1 MFERLQAPGKIGRLT
16 LKNRI
21 FMPAMGVFMA
31 APGGGVNDE
40 IIAFYEARA
49 RGGVGLIITEVT
61 RVDGEAGAGEPC
73 QLAAYRPSDVIGLQR
88 IVDTVHKYDTKIF
101 VQLQHPG
108 REASAM
114 ITGVQAVAP
123 SAVANPA
130 GGEMPRAL
138 STEEC
143 QEHVEKFIRAGIFVQ
158 MSGADGVELH
168 GAHGYL
174 INEFLSPAMNFRTD
188 RYGGSFENR
197 MRFVTEIIQGIR
209 QACGASFPVSV
220 RINAEEML
228 AGGID
233 LPEAQKIAVALEAAG
248 ADAINVSTYSLE
260 CIEPGT
266 FPQGNKKRLSQAIK
280 TVVQIPVLGVSNIKD
295 PVAAEALLAEAAV
308 DFVGVGRGH
317 LADPDWVN
325 KAFCGRADEI
335 RKCIGCLA
343 CFGEIVKLHRIKCAV
358 NPVTGR
364 EREYA
369 DPERNGGGR
378 LVVIVGGGPAGIEAA
393 LTLKDRGFEAVIFDG
408 AERLGGTLNTADKG
422 DGKGRITA
430 YTDSL
435 ISQVKRAGITL
446 RLGEEATVEKVKALA
461 PDWVFL
467 ACGAEP
473 LIPAIP
479 GLDKKQ
485 VVTAEEVLLGQAAP
499 TGKVAV
505 IGSGMTG
512 LETAEVLAA
521 RGCQLT
527 LVEMLAEVGPGMYPT
542 VVADVMGRIL
552 ESRPQIFT
560 GHQLIKA
567 SATGLELRRM
577 ADDQIITVAAD
588 WIVLAL
594 GVRPRQAV
602 IEKFRGSFEHC
613 SIIGDA
619 RCCGRILE
627 ATQDAHGKASVVQ
640 PCWD

>member
-16 LKNRI
+16 LKNRV
-21 FMPAMGVFMA
+21 FMPAMGVFIA
-31 APGGGVNDE
+31 APGGGVNDD

-61 RVDGEAGAGEPC
+61 RIDGAAGAGEPC

-108 REASAM
+108 REASTM
-114 ITGVQAVAP
+114 IAGVQPVAP

-143 QEHVEKFIRAGIFVQ
+143 REHVEKFIQAASFVK

-188 RYGGSFENR
+188 RYGGSFDNR
-197 MRFVTEIIQGIR
+197 MRFVTEIIAGIR
-209 QACGASFPVSV
+209 QVCGAGFPLSV
-220 RINAEEML
+220 RINAEEMF

-233 LPEAQKIAVALEAAG
+233 LDEAKKIAVVLEAAG

-266 FPQGNKKRLSQAIK
+266 FPQGNKKRLSAAIK
-280 TVVQIPVLGVSNIKD
+280 AVVQIPVLGVSNIKD
-295 PVAAEALLAEAAV
+295 PEAAEALLAEEAV

-325 KAFCGRADEI
+325 KAFSGRADEI
-335 RKCIGCLA
+335 RKCIGCLG

-358 NPVTGR
+358 NPLTGR

-369 DPERNGGGR
+369 QPERNGGGR
-378 LVVIVGGGPAGIEAA
+378 VAAIIGGGPAGIEAA
-393 LTLKDRGFEAVIFDG
+393 LTLKERGFEPVIFEAG
-408 AERLGGTLNTADKG
+408 ERLGGTLNTADKG
-422 DGKGRITA
+422 YGKTMITA

-435 ISQVKRAGITL
+435 IAQVNKAGIAL
-446 RLGEEATVEKVKALA
+446 RLGEEATVAKVKALA
-461 PDWVFL
+461 PDWVFI

-479 GLDKKQ
+479 GLDGDQ
-485 VVTAEEVLLGQAAP
+485 VVTAEAVLLGRATPA
-499 TGKVAV
+499 GRVAV

-527 LVEMLAEVGPGMYPT
+527 LVEMLPEVGPGMYPT
-542 VVADVMGRIL
+542 VVADVMGRII
-552 ESRPQIFT
+552 ESRPEILT
-560 GHQLIKA
+560 GHQLLKA
-567 SATGLELRRM
+567 SATGIELRRL
-577 ADDQIITVAAD
+577 ADDQIITVDAD
-588 WIVLAL
+588 WLVLAL

-602 IEKFRGSFEHC
+602 VDSFKDSFEHVC
-613 SIIGDA
+613 IIGDA
-619 RCCGRILE
+619 RTCGRILE
-627 ATQDAHGKASVVQ
+627 ATQDAHGKASVAQ
-640 PCWD
+640 PSQD